1 MLAIALF
8 AASASGAIA
17 APAVGA
23 AGPAQGSYAADAEVD
38 VQPDGPSAE
47 LGPPM
52 SNVSDRRGSG
62 WAGTAVVLLAANAM
76 MLGVG
81 AVLLWRRC
89 VTADPEASP

>member
-1 MLAIALF
+1 MAIVLF
-8 AASASGAIA
+8 AASASGTLA
-17 APAVGA
+17 APAAGA
-23 AGPAQGSYAADAEVD
+23 AGPAQGSHSAFAEVD

-47 LGPPM
+47 LGTPM
-52 SNVSDRRGSG
+52 LNVSDRRGSE

-89 VTADPEASP
+89 VTTEPEASS